1 MKSDNI
7 EEILNRLGTEDVPA
21 DARQIA
27 QKLSR
32 DFSETLKPQR
42 KHILLEYIMKSRIT
56 KLAAA
61 AVILI
66 GVLVLFLFNFGPGSI
81 ALADV
86 YAKVQQAQAFK
97 WKERSSFPTSM
108 A

>member
-32 DFSETLKPQR
+32 DFSETLKPQPR
-42 KHILLEYIMKSRIT
+42 R
-56 KLAAA
+56 
-61 AVILI
+61 
-66 GVLVLFLFNFGPGSI
+66 LF
-81 ALADV
+81 
-86 YAKVQQAQAFK
+86 
-97 WKERSSFPTSM
+97 
-108 A
+108 